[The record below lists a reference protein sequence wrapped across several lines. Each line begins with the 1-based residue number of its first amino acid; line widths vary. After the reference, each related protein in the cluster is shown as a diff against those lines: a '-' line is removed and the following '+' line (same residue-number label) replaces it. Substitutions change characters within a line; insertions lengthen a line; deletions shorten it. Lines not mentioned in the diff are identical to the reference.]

1 MTGEQAR
8 LPAGA
13 PTGGQFST
21 TPRPETST
29 TLTAQP
35 QTPARFGPNGEH
47 VQALLDRVA
56 ALDPEQV
63 ATLAS
68 HAPTVAHVEDAR
80 ETATFCPA
88 GDATRYL
95 DLPRYRRL
103 TRHPRTSSLL
113 RPLAGEVAAALEAT
127 DEVTRGLPEPSVEAV
142 RDAVA
147 AMVVRG
153 RIHAIAYETL
163 TRSVR
168 RTVGRIHPQD
178 GPLHR

>member
-1 MTGEQAR
+1 MTGDQPR
-8 LPAGA
+8 VPAGA
-13 PTGGQFST
+13 PTGGQFSQT
-21 TPRPETST
+21 TRAETST
-29 TLTAQP
+29 SLAP
-35 QTPARFGPNGEH
+35 SPAPGRFGPNGEH

-68 HAPTVAHVEDAR
+68 HAPTVAYVEDAR
-80 ETATFCPA
+80 ETAMFCPA

-113 RPLAGEVAAALEAT
+113 RPLAGEVATALEAA
-127 DEVTRGLPEPSVEAV
+127 DEVTGDLPEPSAEAV

-168 RTVGRIHPQD
+168 QSLGRIHPED

>member
-1 MTGEQAR
+1 MTGNQAR
-8 LPAGA
+8 VPAGA

-21 TPRPETST
+21 TTRPETST
-29 TLTAQP
+29 TLTP
-35 QTPARFGPNGEH
+35 TLDSARFGPNGEH
-47 VQALLDRVA
+47 VAALLDRVA
-56 ALDPEQV
+56 ALGPEQV

-68 HAPTVAHVEDAR
+68 HAPTVAYVENAR
-80 ETATFCPA
+80 ETAMFCPA

-113 RPLAGEVAAALEAT
+113 RPLAEEVAAALEAAGDAT
-127 DEVTRGLPEPSVEAV
+127 GALPEPSAEAV

-168 RTVGRIHPQD
+168 QALGRIHPED